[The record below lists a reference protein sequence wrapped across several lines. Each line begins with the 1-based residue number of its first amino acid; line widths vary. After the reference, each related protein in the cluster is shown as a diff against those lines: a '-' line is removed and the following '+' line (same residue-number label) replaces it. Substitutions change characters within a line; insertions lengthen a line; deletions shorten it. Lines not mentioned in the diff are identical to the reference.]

1 MGFPALLIL
10 DLNLVSNQ
18 TMLQHYH
25 LDVSALFTYV
35 VRFPISCMNVRKK
48 FTDARIPN
56 NLSISKALI
65 TLSVEQDILQ
75 DFCKK
80 YLRGRRAKI
89 ILKSSQMNLD
99 PLFHLS
105 NNSRRTLIW
114 TWCNVPEK
122 SDCDCVLAI
131 ISLRLSFFGCSVLI
145 MMMDD
150 KRCCSAVW
158 MEWLRILTGC
168 SYILCYL
175 KCF

>member
-48 FTDARIPN
+48 FTDARIQN

-65 TLSVEQDILQ
+65 TSSVEHDILQ

-80 YLRGRRAKI
+80 YLRGRRA
-89 ILKSSQMNLD
+89 
-99 PLFHLS
+99 
-105 NNSRRTLIW
+105 
-114 TWCNVPEK
+114 
-122 SDCDCVLAI
+122 
-131 ISLRLSFFGCSVLI
+131 
-145 MMMDD
+145 
-150 KRCCSAVW
+150 
-158 MEWLRILTGC
+158 RI
-168 SYILCYL
+168 YL
-175 KCF
+175 KKLPK